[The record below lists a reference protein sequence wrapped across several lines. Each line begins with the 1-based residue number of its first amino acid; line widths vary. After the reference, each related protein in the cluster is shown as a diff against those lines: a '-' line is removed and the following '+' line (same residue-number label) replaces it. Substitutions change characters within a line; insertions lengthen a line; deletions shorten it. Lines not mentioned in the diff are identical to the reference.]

1 MATINVKSIG
11 QKKEEFERII
21 DAVTKIPVRLKKLKM
36 DKGTPLVVFRDGKI
50 QHIKPE
56 DIEI

>member
-1 MATINVKSIG
+1 MATINAKSIG
-11 QKKEEFERII
+11 KKKEEFERIV
-21 DAVTKIPVRLKKLKM
+21 DAMTKIPVRLKKLKM
-36 DKGTPLVVFRDGKI
+36 EKGTPFVVFRDGKI

>member
-1 MATINVKSIG
+1 MATINAKSKG

-21 DAVTKIPVRLKKLKM
+21 DAMTKIPVRLKKLKM
-36 DKGTPLVVFRDGKI
+36 EKGTPFIVFRDGKI